1 MRGRAKL
8 RAVGDIVDVI
18 ALAVLAIAVLRGLW
32 IGLVREVFSIAALA
46 AAIFAFR
53 ALREPV
59 AAMIAE
65 RTPWDPLIATAVAGG
80 IVVIGA
86 LFFVTIAGAV
96 VRRLVGAAG
105 LGAIDRIGGAVVGAC
120 EGALVVGL
128 ALLAVTEVL
137 GPTDP
142 LVAGSRA
149 LAIFERVQESVG
161 VAPERRAVSRH
172 APPAIPARPNAR
184 GGESVR

>member
-1 MRGRAKL
+1 
-8 RAVGDIVDVI
+8 VGDIVDII

-59 AAMIAE
+59 AAMIAA
-65 RTPWDPLIATAVAGG
+65 RTPWDPLIATAAAGG
-80 IVVIGA
+80 VVVVGA
-86 LFFVTIAGAV
+86 LIFVTIAGAI

-105 LGAIDRIGGAVVGAC
+105 LGSIDRIGGAVIGAA

-149 LAIFERVQESVG
+149 LAVFERVQQSLG
-161 VAPERRAVSRH
+161 VAPEKRAVSQH
-172 APPAIPARPNAR
+172 APTATPVPPNAR
-184 GGESVR
+184 GGGSDR